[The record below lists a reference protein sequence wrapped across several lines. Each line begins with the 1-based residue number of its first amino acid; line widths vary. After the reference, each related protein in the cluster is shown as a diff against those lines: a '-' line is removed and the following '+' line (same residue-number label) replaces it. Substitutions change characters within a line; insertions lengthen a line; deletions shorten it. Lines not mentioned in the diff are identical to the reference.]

1 MAQPTNISQ
10 PIMKLPSV
18 LGGLGGLGTLALK
31 ANAMISPSKFSNKNS
46 IDNMDADQGI
56 LFFIIL
62 IILIYLTMWLG
73 SLIFNMSVV
82 KIFPSIKKVNTLDF
96 FGLYIIIKI
105 LFC

>member
-1 MAQPTNISQ
+1 MAQSSNTQ

-31 ANAMISPSKFSNKNS
+31 ANSMISPSQFSNRNS

-62 IILIYLTMWLG
+62 IILIYLVMLLG
-73 SLIFNMSVV
+73 AFIFNMSVI
-82 KIFPSIKKVNTLDF
+82 KIFPSTKKITTLDF
-96 FGLYIIIKI
+96 FGLYIVIKI